1 MKNRNPVL
9 MEKRLLLHYLKVLRK
24 TPTYGEFDLPE
35 MRCNT
40 LVLPDYLAL
49 SSQKCD
55 FHRTLFTAITFFGYD
70 DVIDGQRGLYNAIYY
85 DNKRDLEKFKKRF
98 QGVRFAISPD
108 YSQCGDVD
116 HIENIY
122 RLKKSRIVSIWL
134 NHEMNMIVIPL
145 ITFPN
150 LKHLEQVL
158 MGLKNCSVVAF
169 STKGYVNDIEERK
182 ILIEAVKRTVD
193 YLDLKAI
200 VVYDVCKDNQAV
212 EKIFAYAIECGIK
225 VVAPPNML
233 KSRNIALAEKRRRRK
248 CA

>member
-9 MEKRLLLHYLKVLRK
+9 MEKRLLLHYLKYLRK
-24 TPTYGEFDLPE
+24 TPVYGDFDLPE
-35 MRCNT
+35 MCCNT
-40 LVLPDYLAL
+40 SVLPDYLAL
-49 SSQKCD
+49 SAQKKEC
-55 FHRTLFTAITFFGYD
+55 HRTPFTAVTFFEYD
-70 DVIDGQRGLYNAIYY
+70 DDFDGQRGLYNAIYY
-85 DNKRDLEKFKKRF
+85 DNKRDLKKFKKRF
-98 QGVRFAISPD
+98 QGVRIAISPD
-108 YSQCGDVD
+108 CSQCGDVD
-116 HIENIY
+116 HIENLY
-122 RLKKSRIVSIWL
+122 RLKKSRIVSLWL

-169 STKGYVNDIEERK
+169 STKGYVNDEEERK

-193 YLDLKAI
+193 YLNLKAI
-200 VVYDVCKDNQAV
+200 VVYDVCKDNHAV
-212 EKIFAYAIECGIK
+212 EEIFAYAIERGIK

-233 KSRNIALAEKRRRRK
+233 KSRNMALAEERRRRK